1 MGVNRKEYIYARGSN
16 PAADQSYD
24 EANTY
29 GKVKL
34 GGDWIFWKEGLRQCA
49 LQLTGVQR
57 AYRRVEEVPAK
68 LCCGRTNFDVQS
80 LVLVLSDGNEL
91 SLKIGEG
98 TQREAEALF
107 AALKQAHPE
116 LEYGKI

>member
-1 MGVNRKEYIYARGSN
+1 MSANRKEYTYARGNN
-16 PAADQSYD
+16 PAADRSFD
-24 EANTY
+24 GANTY

-49 LQLTGVQR
+49 LQLTGVKR
-57 AYRRVEEVPAK
+57 AYRRVEEVPTK

-80 LVLVLSDGNEL
+80 LVLVLTDGTEL
-91 SLKIGEG
+91 TLKIGDG
-98 TQREAEALF
+98 MQREAEALF
-107 AALKQAHPE
+107 SALKQAHPE